1 MGPPKTKVDLRCG
14 ISCFVA
20 QHHIKLRSARK
31 QVLTLMN
38 LLNPTCD
45 PDSVLSGGQDGQRT
59 PEAAIATRQGVEAL
73 ARLLTRLDN
82 MSHILVWSANRALT
96 RASTSN
102 GAKVSVDLIELP
114 RLRLNFRRR
123 CE

>member
-1 MGPPKTKVDLRCG
+1 MFLLPGMRQ
-14 ISCFVA
+14 SCA
-20 QHHIKLRSARK
+20 SARK

-45 PDSVLSGGQDGQRT
+45 PDSALSGGQDGQRT

-96 RASTSN
+96 RTSTSD

-123 CE
+123 